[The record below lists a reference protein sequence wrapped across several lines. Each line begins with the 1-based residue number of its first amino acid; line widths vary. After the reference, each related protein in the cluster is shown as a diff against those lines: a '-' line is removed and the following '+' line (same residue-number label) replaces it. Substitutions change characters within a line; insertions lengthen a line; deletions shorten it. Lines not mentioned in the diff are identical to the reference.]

1 MFVSSVDVKA
11 LIAFI
16 ILELLATYLVDS
28 RFWNLLRYYSFLDG
42 WKEGFTGLTDIKE
55 VVCFRLEDLDH
66 QIFPR

>member
-1 MFVSSVDVKA
+1 MFLSSVDVKA

-42 WKEGFTGLTDIKE
+42 WKEGFTGLTDI
-55 VVCFRLEDLDH
+55 
-66 QIFPR
+66 